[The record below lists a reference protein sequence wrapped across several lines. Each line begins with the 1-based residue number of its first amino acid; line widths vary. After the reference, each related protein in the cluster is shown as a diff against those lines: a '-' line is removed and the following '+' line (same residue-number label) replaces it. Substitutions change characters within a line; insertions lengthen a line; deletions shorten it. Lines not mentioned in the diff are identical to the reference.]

1 MNYINFCQLCVF
13 CKKGSHCF
21 KVGLNCFDD
30 ENGELIIDSIKMM
43 CYNFQCEFCL
53 KISVLDFKGSCPPS
67 CVLQLKNAVKEKKK
81 KMREDLER
89 LTSFVFDQ

>member
-30 ENGELIIDSIKMM
+30 ENGELIIDSIK
-43 CYNFQCEFCL
+43 ND
-53 KISVLDFKGSCPPS
+53 VL
-67 CVLQLKNAVKEKKK
+67 
-81 KMREDLER
+81 
-89 LTSFVFDQ
+89 